1 MEAWRREL
9 YHSELYHY
17 GTKHHSGRY
26 PYGSGERPYQDRE
39 AARAEQYKNNE
50 IEAIKKRIDK
60 TSKYDIKDYLFK
72 R

>member
-17 GTKHHSGRY
+17 GVLHRSGRY
-26 PYGSGERPYQDRE
+26 PYGSGDRPYQDKE
-39 AARAEQYKNNE
+39 VYRAEQYKNRE

-60 TSKYDIKDYLFK
+60 CSSL
-72 R
+72 